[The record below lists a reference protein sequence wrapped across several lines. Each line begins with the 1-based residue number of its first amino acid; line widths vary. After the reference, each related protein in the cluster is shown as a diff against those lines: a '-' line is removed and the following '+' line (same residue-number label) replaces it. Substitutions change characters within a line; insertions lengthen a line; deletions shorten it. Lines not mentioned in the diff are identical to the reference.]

1 MGEQRG
7 ARVVQAEVRLTQN
20 KFREQTRTA
29 EEEGG
34 GGGAKGGKHVTKP
47 HTGYFMHPGLPVSRT
62 LGRLAMRS
70 LPTNAV
76 VLLGCESLPAWTPR
90 HGKCLGFNLIVPCIQ
105 S

>member
-7 ARVVQAEVRLTQN
+7 ARVLQAEVRLTQN
-20 KFREQTRTA
+20 KFRERRRRR
-29 EEEGG
+29 EEEVGP
-34 GGGAKGGKHVTKP
+34 KGGKHVTKP